1 MNKATTSKNKSK
13 MRKITI
19 ALLAGLVSL
28 MAFGQD
34 VTGQWNG
41 SLKVQGT
48 QLRLVFNV
56 LKTENGYTATM
67 DSPDQGATGIPVTTT
82 SFENAVL
89 KFSIPNATIEYE
101 GILGNDQIVVG
112 NFKQSGFTFP
122 MNLSKALI
130 EKEIIVRPQE
140 PVTPYAY
147 HSEDITFENKS
158 AGITLAGTL
167 TLPQK
172 EGLFPAVVLISGSG
186 PQNRDEELLG
196 HKPFLV
202 LADFLTKNGI
212 AVLRFDDRGTALS
225 KGDFNAATTLDFSA
239 DVEAGVQY
247 LKNRKE
253 INKGKIGLIGHSEG
267 GIIAPMVAIKSNDI
281 NFIILLAG
289 TGIPGDQL
297 LLLQQELIGKAAG
310 MPNEDLQKA
319 HTINK
324 GIFELVKKSTN
335 TAQLKTELTTYIKQA
350 LAADPDAAKIEG
362 MGEEDYIKL
371 QINQIAS
378 PWMQYFI
385 KYDPAPAL
393 EKVNCPVLA
402 INGEKDLQVP
412 PKENLEAIKNAL
424 AKGGNKKV
432 TTKVLPNLNHLFQE
446 CETGSPS
453 EYAMIEQTFSP
464 SALTEILNWLQIQ
477 IK

>member
-1 MNKATTSKNKSK
+1 
-13 MRKITI
+13 
-19 ALLAGLVSL
+19 

-41 SLKVQGT
+41 ILNVQGT

-67 DSPDQGATGIPVTTT
+67 DSPDQGAKGIPVTSAT
-82 SFENAVL
+82 FENAVL
-89 KFSIPNATIEYE
+89 KFSISNAGIDYE

-112 NFKQSGFTFP
+112 NFKQRGFSFP
-122 MNLSKALI
+122 MNLSKALV
-130 EKEIIVRPQE
+130 EKEITTRPQD
-140 PVTPYAY
+140 PVKPYAY
-147 HSEDITFENKS
+147 HSEDITFENAA

-225 KGDFNAATTLDFSA
+225 TGNFATATTVDFSA
-239 DVEAGVQY
+239 DVAAAVQY
-247 LKNRKE
+247 LKTRKE
-253 INKGKIGLIGHSEG
+253 INKNNIGLIGHSEG
-267 GIIAPMVAIKSNDI
+267 GIIAPMVANNSSDI
-281 NFIILLAG
+281 AFVILLAG

-310 MPNEDLQKA
+310 MSDEVLQKA
-319 HTINK
+319 HIVNK
-324 GIFELVKKSTN
+324 GAFELVTKSTN
-335 TAQLKTELTTYIKQA
+335 TAQLKTDLTTYLKQA
-350 LAADPDAAKIEG
+350 LAANPNAAKIAG
-362 MGEEDYIKL
+362 MEEEDYIKL
-371 QINQIAS
+371 QVSQIVS

-385 KYDPAPAL
+385 KYNPAIAL

-424 AKGGNKKV
+424 SKGGNKNV

-446 CETGSPS
+446 CETGSPN
-453 EYAMIEQTFSP
+453 EYAMIAQTISP
-464 SALTEILNWLQIQ
+464 SALSEILNWLQIQ

>member
-1 MNKATTSKNKSK
+1 
-13 MRKITI
+13 MRKIT
-19 ALLAGLVSL
+19 LTFLAVLVSL
-28 MAFGQD
+28 MAFGQE

-41 SLKVQGT
+41 ILKVQGT

-67 DSPDQGATGIPVTTT
+67 DSPDQGATGIPVTST

-89 KFSIPNATIEYE
+89 KFSIANAGIDCE

-112 NFKQSGFTFP
+112 TFKQSGFSFP

-140 PVTPYAY
+140 PGKPYAY
-147 HSEDITFENKS
+147 HSEDITFENKN
-158 AGITLAGTL
+158 ARITLAGTL

-172 EGLFPAVVLISGSG
+172 DGVFPAVVLISGSG

-202 LADFLTKNGI
+202 LADFLTKNGM

-225 KGDFNAATTLDFSA
+225 TGDFKTATTLDFSA
-239 DVEAGVQY
+239 DVEAGIQY
-247 LKNRKE
+247 LKTRKE
-253 INKGKIGLIGHSEG
+253 INKTKIGLIGHSEG
-267 GIIAPMVAIKSNDI
+267 GIIAPMVVNNSNDI
-281 NFIILLAG
+281 AFVILLAG

-310 MPNEDLQKA
+310 MPNEILQNA
-319 HTINK
+319 HNVNK
-324 GIFELVKKSTN
+324 GAFELVKKSTN
-335 TAQLKTELTTYIKQA
+335 TPQLKTDLTNYLKQA
-350 LAADPDAAKIEG
+350 LAADPNAAKIAG
-362 MGEEDYIKL
+362 MSEDNYIKL
-371 QINQIAS
+371 QVGQITS

-393 EKVNCPVLA
+393 EKVQCPILA
-402 INGEKDLQVP
+402 LNGEKDLQVP

-432 TTKVLPNLNHLFQE
+432 STKVLPNLNHLFQE
-446 CETGSPS
+446 CETGSPN
-453 EYAMIEQTFSP
+453 EYATIEQTFSP
-464 SALTEILNWLQIQ
+464 LALTEILNWLQIQ
-477 IK
+477 IN